1 MTNTNPPYEDLP
13 KDPELNPPE
22 TLEELETLID
32 KLQAKSASIKQQI
45 EVVAIR
51 EKQRL
56 PVDYDRL
63 KRTIFARSQTNKS
76 ITALQKIAKQKRQE
90 LVSRLDTSFEKRFF
104 ETAKDVLPTDKFAE
118 ILNTTYSK
126 LITMEKELKD
136 KAQ

>member
-76 ITALQKIAKQKRQE
+76 IAALQKIAKQKRQE
-90 LVSRLDTSFEKRFF
+90 LVSRLDTSFE
-104 ETAKDVLPTDKFAE
+104 
-118 ILNTTYSK
+118 I
-126 LITMEKELKD
+126 
-136 KAQ
+136 